1 MREHPVGMR
10 LQKAHNGAW
19 ALGQRGAMVRSPT
32 IERGPE
38 GCREED
44 GHHFARHRRGKVIA
58 MHRTPSRAALRTTH
72 GHGSE
77 EHVLDHLDGSE
88 IFAPLAP
95 DCESMKIALEAA
107 KASVPVSIDPLVIQE
122 RHRADAAVL
131 RAGWRPNVD
140 SIPVVAHDEVM
151 VDVPVRHYR
160 PMASATSDIALV
172 WLHGGGWIFGDIDS
186 SDPVARTAC
195 DLTGWEVVNVDYR
208 LAPQHPFP
216 AAVDDSIA
224 VTSALLDLGQRV
236 VVGGDS
242 AGGNLAAVVAR
253 HFAGDPRLAGQVLV
267 YPCIDPSLSTAS
279 AQEFIDGPFA
289 TRAALEW
296 CYLHYLAGASPQ
308 DPRVDLTG
316 AVPPGLAPAIVL
328 TVGHD
333 PLRDEGI
340 AYARGLAAA
349 GVEVRHFHAPDSFHG
364 AFGRSGL
371 LPSAAADVLRVWANA
386 VEMVG

>member
-1 MREHPVGMR
+1 MLHPLKGID
-10 LQKAHNGAW
+10 L
-19 ALGQRGAMVRSPT
+19 
-32 IERGPE
+32 
-38 GCREED
+38 
-44 GHHFARHRRGKVIA
+44 
-58 MHRTPSRAALRTTH
+58 
-72 GHGSE
+72 
-77 EHVLDHLDGSE
+77 
-88 IFAPLAP
+88 FAPLAP
-95 DCESMKIALEAA
+95 DCESMKTELEAA
-107 KASVPVSIDPLVIQE
+107 SASMPVITDPLVIQE
-122 RHRADAAVL
+122 RHRAGAPLL
-131 RAGWRPNVD
+131 RAGWSPDVD
-140 SIPVVAHDEVM
+140 SIPVTSQDEIIAG
-151 VDVPVRHYR
+151 VPVRRYR
-160 PMASATSDIALV
+160 PMAGGSSGVTLV
-172 WLHGGGWIFGDIDS
+172 WLHGGGWVFGDIDS

-195 DLTGWEVVNVDYR
+195 HLTGWEVVNVDYR

-216 AAVDDSIA
+216 AGVDDAIA
-224 VTSALLDLGQRV
+224 VTAATLDLGGRV
-236 VVGGDS
+236 VIGGDS

-279 AQEFIDGPFA
+279 ASEFVDGPFA

-316 AVPPGLAPAIVL
+316 AVPSGLAPAVVL

-371 LPSAAADVLRVWANA
+371 LPSAATEVVRVWANA
-386 VEMVG
+386 VEIVG

>member
-1 MREHPVGMR
+1 MHHPLKGID
-10 LQKAHNGAW
+10 L
-19 ALGQRGAMVRSPT
+19 
-32 IERGPE
+32 
-38 GCREED
+38 
-44 GHHFARHRRGKVIA
+44 
-58 MHRTPSRAALRTTH
+58 
-72 GHGSE
+72 
-77 EHVLDHLDGSE
+77 
-88 IFAPLAP
+88 FAPLAP
-95 DCESMKIALEAA
+95 DCESMKTELEAA
-107 KASVPVSIDPLVIQE
+107 SASMPVITDPLVIQE
-122 RHRADAAVL
+122 RHRADALLL
-131 RAGWRPNVD
+131 RAGWSPDVD
-140 SIPVVAHDEVM
+140 SIPVTSQDEIIAG
-151 VDVPVRHYR
+151 VPVRRFR
-160 PMASATSDIALV
+160 PMAGGSSGVTLV
-172 WLHGGGWIFGDIDS
+172 WLHGGGWVFGDIDS

-195 DLTGWEVVNVDYR
+195 DLTCWEVVNVDYR

-216 AAVDDSIA
+216 AGVDDAIA
-224 VTSALLDLGQRV
+224 VTAATLDLGGRV
-236 VVGGDS
+236 VIGGDS

-253 HFAGDPRLAGQVLV
+253 HFAGDPRLAGQVLI

-279 AQEFIDGPFA
+279 ASEFVDGPFA

-316 AVPPGLAPAIVL
+316 AVPPGLAPAVVL

-371 LPSAAADVLRVWANA
+371 LPSAATEVVRVWANA
-386 VEMVG
+386 VEIVG